1 MPAYQYKARDRNSRV
16 FCGTYDNAD
25 SVAALRNELA
35 RVGLTLLKA
44 RRKSGSR
51 ARQQKIKQTDV
62 VTFLY
67 QLAGMCSAG
76 LPIVRCFE
84 ALEGQVENDTLKAVV
99 ADVRQKT
106 ETGMPLQK
114 AFEPHKEIFSEFFV
128 GMLEAA
134 EAGGKLAGSLEMAAE
149 YLEKQAGIRQ
159 KVKNA
164 FAYPVVVCVVTA
176 LAMAGLLTFVVP
188 VFEKLYRQANLS
200 LPLPTKVL
208 IVLSGMLGHFW
219 WTLPLLA
226 AAGYYGLRHLMANPQ
241 FRLKW
246 DMYKLDMPVMGK
258 LYRMILVSRFVRT
271 FGMLG
276 STGVP
281 LVKALAVASEVAHNA
296 RVADIAKDI
305 QDSVKAGCP
314 VSSAMRKY
322 DIFPPTIVELAAS
335 GEEAGS
341 LTDMLGRGVDFLD
354 REIDHRIQSL
364 LIKLEPALTVMM
376 GSVVGF
382 VLLGIYLP
390 LFDYLSQSGH

>member
-1 MPAYQYKARDRNSRV
+1 MPAYQYKARDQSNNV
-16 FCGTYDNAD
+16 VCGTYDNVD
-25 SVAALRNELA
+25 SVAAVREQLA

-44 RRKSGSR
+44 SRKSDAKST
-51 ARQQKIKQTDV
+51 RQRIKQTEIV
-62 VTFLY
+62 SFLY

-76 LPIVRCFE
+76 LPIIRCFE
-84 ALEGQVENDTLKAVV
+84 ALENQVENDTLKGII
-99 ADVRQKT
+99 ADVRQNT
-106 ETGMPLQK
+106 EKGIPLQK
-114 AFEPHKEIFSEFFV
+114 AFEPHKEVFSGFFV

-134 EAGGKLAGSLEMAAE
+134 EAGGKLAESLEMAAE

-176 LAMAGLLTFVVP
+176 VAIAGLLIFVVP
-188 VFEKLYRQANLS
+188 VFQKLYSQANLS
-200 LPLPTKVL
+200 LPLPTKIL
-208 IVLSGMLGHFW
+208 IAGSGALESFW
-219 WTLPLLA
+219 WALPFVA
-226 AAGYYGLRHLMANPQ
+226 AAAYYGLRHLMANPQ
-241 FRLKW
+241 ARLKW
-246 DMYKLDMPVMGK
+246 DMFKLDMPIMGK

-271 FGMLG
+271 FGMLVA
-276 STGVP
+276 TGVP
-281 LVKALAVASEVAHNA
+281 LVKALDVASEVAHNVRLA
-296 RVADIAKDI
+296 AIAKDI
-305 QDSVKAGCP
+305 KKSVKIGCP
-314 VSSAMRKY
+314 VSSAMRSY

-341 LTDMLGRGVDFLD
+341 LTDMLTRGVDFLD

-390 LFDYLSQSGH
+390 LFDYLSKAGN